1 MKIQL
6 ASDLHLEFQDLNLQ
20 NQGGADVLVLSG
32 DICTAQDLHDHPAAQ
47 FDPWSPGAMED
58 LKRQIGKAQRFRDFF
73 KRVSFQFP
81 HVIYV
86 MGNHEHYHGKFDRSA
101 TYLRDEFTKMGLNN
115 VHLLD
120 NNTKEIDGVYF
131 IGGTLWTDMNNH
143 DALTLYHIEHMMNDF
158 KVIRIA
164 NENFRKFLP
173 KRAVVEHIKT
183 KQYIQTVVQ
192 GLPQDAKV
200 VVCTHHAPTFLSI
213 GEQYKDDTLMNG
225 GYASNLSE
233 FILDHPRIKAW
244 THGHMHQQFDYMVG
258 DTRVMCNPRGY
269 PGEIVFDDNFIFEV

>member
-20 NQGGADVLVLSG
+20 NQNGADVLVLSG
-32 DICTAQDLHDHPAAQ
+32 DICTAQDLHDHPATYV
-47 FDPWSPGAMED
+47 DPWGSGTMED
-58 LKRQIGKAQRFRDFF
+58 LKRQMGKAQRFRDFF

-101 TYLRDEFTKMGLNN
+101 EYLRSEFIRMGLTN

-120 NNTKEIDGVYF
+120 NDTKEIDGVYF

-143 DALTLYHIEHMMNDF
+143 DALTMYHIEHMMNDF
-158 KVIRIA
+158 RVIRIA
-164 NENFRKFLP
+164 KENFRKFLP

-192 GLPQDAKV
+192 GLPHDAKV

-213 GEQYKDDTLMNG
+213 GERYKDDTLMNG

-269 PGEIVFDDNFIFEV
+269 PGEIEFDDNFIFEV